1 MLGMTGGTSAL
12 APKAPGEDAVELER
26 RSLLRSFWQSAAG
39 FWGIRGAR
47 ASWVLSGALLLIVLL
62 NIAASYG
69 MNVWHRVIFDA
80 LQTKHSDTVL
90 QLSVLYVPL
99 LAGSVFLTVMQLCA
113 RMTMQRRWREWLN
126 KLLIDR
132 WCRNGYYYQ
141 LNLVGGSPR
150 NPECRIADDVRI
162 ATEAPIEFATGATT
176 AVLSAATFIMVLW
189 TVGGAF
195 TLHIGQ
201 TALTIPG
208 FLVVAAVIYALAASG
223 TMLVIGRR
231 LIAVSE
237 NKNQA
242 EAEYR
247 YLLTRV
253 RENGEGI
260 ALLKGDDEERR
271 AVDKSFKT
279 VFLAWRDVCIQT
291 MRTTI
296 VSQTSGYIAPVL
308 PIILC
313 APKFLDN
320 SMTLG
325 EVMQAASAFAIV
337 QSALNWLVD
346 NYPRLADWAASAR
359 RVASLQRSLDE
370 LDRADIRRV
379 GRIRR
384 GEGRDAALRLRN
396 VSVTLHDG
404 TPVIDGAEVA
414 IMPGEKLLITGE
426 SGTGKSTLARAFAG
440 AWSWGNGDI
449 DVRAGAKLSVLPQR
463 PYLPL
468 GTLRRAVTYPNAEE
482 SRHLEEIA
490 KVLEKVELGHLAER
504 LNDDRPWD
512 QILSGGEKQRLA
524 FARILLHRPDIVV
537 LDEATAALDSGSQER
552 MMELLSQE
560 LKDST
565 VVSIGHRA
573 ELADFHD
580 RKVVLMR
587 GPSGARLVSD
597 VHPVRGV
604 AALDGAVVEQGPS
617 GGNRAQA
624 GARCPSCP
632 PTAPCRLVSGGPVQ
646 EPIHARYLWPQSGSC
661 SSRHLG
667 ESGDARRYEAQNKMA
682 SLKAIIMQTAIRTAK
697 IMSFDDRHAEQGS
710 KAGRGWSPG

>member
-247 YLLTRV
+247 YVLTRV

-604 AALDGAVVEQGPS
+604 AALDGAVVEQGMVLGRARRIPS
-617 GGNRAQA
+617 RQGAVGG
-624 GARCPSCP
+624 
-632 PTAPCRLVSGGPVQ
+632 
-646 EPIHARYLWPQSGSC
+646 HD
-661 SSRHLG
+661 RHL
-667 ESGDARRYEAQNKMA
+667 APAWVA
-682 SLKAIIMQTAIRTAK
+682 
-697 IMSFDDRHAEQGS
+697 
-710 KAGRGWSPG
+710 